1 MVDSP
6 KGSDGDG
13 KWLIGA
19 VGTAL
24 AVAAF
29 FGIHNFSQLKDWANG
44 TSQTSSTSQ
53 SAPTASAT
61 ASCSMAVLYCGEVH
75 FDQEGSPQF
84 EGACH
89 TSSNGGCPVSRVF
102 TNVGTQTGGAT
113 ATFFLDKQG
122 DTAAP
127 DEAGNVGSCTAIIP
141 STPKGGSVTA
151 RCIIYPSYD
160 GQVELYSTVNNPID

>member
-1 MVDSP
+1 MVDTP
-6 KGSDGDG
+6 TGSGGDG

-44 TSQTSSTSQ
+44 TGRTGSTSP
-53 SAPTASAT
+53 SAPTAAAT
-61 ASCSMAVLYCGEVH
+61 ASCSVTMLYCGEVH
-75 FDQEGSPQF
+75 FTAEGPPQF
-84 EGACH
+84 GGACN

-102 TNVGTQTGGAT
+102 TNAGTQTGGAT

-127 DEAGNVGSCTAIIP
+127 DQAGSVGSCTAIIP
-141 STPKGGSVTA
+141 STPKGGSVAAGCT
-151 RCIIYPSYD
+151 IYPSYD